1 MSNLFGNKW
10 RLKPSILTSF
20 VLLTVPVFLTTITVT
35 YISND
40 RIARADADKLVARF
54 TTEAINNMQGDLN
67 PIKSLVRS
75 VAVLGDTYPDIF
87 ADARSMAYFQGVLV
101 HSRKIVSV
109 YVGLEN
115 GSFRQARRIDP
126 AVEIQGKLPPD
137 GAIYAYRWVE
147 RSKESARE
155 SPTLD
160 RYEFLDAGEQEVG
173 GFTLDTTYDPRTRGW
188 YRSASQASS
197 ILITDPDVFA
207 TLGLIGFTVAAQF
220 RTAGKVS
227 GVAAADITL
236 DGLSQYLSERKISPG
251 SLSYILDQ
259 QGRVLAASDLTR
271 TYTNDNGRVALR
283 HVASLDNSLPAA
295 AYSARPR
302 DGDRTY
308 SFVRDGNEYVAS
320 LTTIDDFTGE
330 YKANNNRLLLF
341 GLVVL
346 AIQVVIIF
354 FLTGIISS
362 PLERLARKVGAI
374 QQLSGD
380 ATPAV
385 VSPISEIAVLS
396 RAIET
401 LDSAVKSFASFVP
414 VGLVTQLLESDQKLE
429 LGGHSRFLTIF
440 FSDLEAF
447 STLSEE
453 VPAQELLLR
462 VSAYLE
468 IVTRSVNQEA
478 GTIDKF
484 IGDGVMAFWGAPALL
499 DDHAW
504 RACVAALRIQRAMA
518 VLNAEGR
525 QRGYKPMNVRIG
537 IHSDAVLVGNI
548 GSKERM
554 SYTVMG
560 DGVNVAS
567 RLEGINKEYGTRLCI
582 SHSVFK
588 EAGERLCVRPIDDV
602 AVKGRRGLVPIYELI
617 GVFGLEPELEPD
629 ARSIEL
635 CRLTRQAY
643 EANAAGDPNVALER
657 YRKILVDFPDDPVA
671 TEMAKRLAAA
681 PATDAARRGSI
692 ARL

>member
-236 DGLSQYLSERKISPG
+236 DGLSQYLSERKISRG

-295 AYSARPR
+295 A
-302 DGDRTY
+302 
-308 SFVRDGNEYVAS
+308 
-320 LTTIDDFTGE
+320 
-330 YKANNNRLLLF
+330 
-341 GLVVL
+341 
-346 AIQVVIIF
+346 
-354 FLTGIISS
+354 
-362 PLERLARKVGAI
+362 
-374 QQLSGD
+374 
-380 ATPAV
+380 
-385 VSPISEIAVLS
+385 
-396 RAIET
+396 
-401 LDSAVKSFASFVP
+401 
-414 VGLVTQLLESDQKLE
+414 
-429 LGGHSRFLTIF
+429 
-440 FSDLEAF
+440 
-447 STLSEE
+447 
-453 VPAQELLLR
+453 
-462 VSAYLE
+462 
-468 IVTRSVNQEA
+468 
-478 GTIDKF
+478 
-484 IGDGVMAFWGAPALL
+484 
-499 DDHAW
+499 
-504 RACVAALRIQRAMA
+504 
-518 VLNAEGR
+518 
-525 QRGYKPMNVRIG
+525 
-537 IHSDAVLVGNI
+537 
-548 GSKERM
+548 
-554 SYTVMG
+554 
-560 DGVNVAS
+560 
-567 RLEGINKEYGTRLCI
+567 
-582 SHSVFK
+582 
-588 EAGERLCVRPIDDV
+588 
-602 AVKGRRGLVPIYELI
+602 
-617 GVFGLEPELEPD
+617 
-629 ARSIEL
+629 
-635 CRLTRQAY
+635 
-643 EANAAGDPNVALER
+643 
-657 YRKILVDFPDDPVA
+657 
-671 TEMAKRLAAA
+671 
-681 PATDAARRGSI
+681 
-692 ARL
+692 